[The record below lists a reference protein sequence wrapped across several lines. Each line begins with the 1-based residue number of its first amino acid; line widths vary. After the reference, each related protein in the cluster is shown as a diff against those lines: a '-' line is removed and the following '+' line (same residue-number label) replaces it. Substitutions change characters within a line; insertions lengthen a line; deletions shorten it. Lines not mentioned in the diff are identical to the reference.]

1 MTITATEM
9 VSVAEVMVGIVVPI
23 IYECIQK
30 RRLKKNL
37 IRMIKQQVEAVDI
50 CNARLVED
58 VLKIFGACMLGNHLL
73 YSKRQAKEMREE
85 LECDYIEMLDQTR
98 ELANLIDLHKLDFRD
113 AFGEDWIVIEAF
125 VEIFKSQD
133 PKWELMMK
141 HPAISEK
148 MTEIKTDSMFV
159 ATLSSEIN
167 DFNDTY
173 NLDLKEFQS
182 LLDISKN
189 KKFWKCINKCI
200 RKSTTPPINVRRP
213 HR

>member
-1 MTITATEM
+1 
-9 VSVAEVMVGIVVPI
+9 
-23 IYECIQK
+23 
-30 RRLKKNL
+30 
-37 IRMIKQQVEAVDI
+37 
-50 CNARLVED
+50 
-58 VLKIFGACMLGNHLL
+58 
-73 YSKRQAKEMREE
+73 MREE